1 MSVEIT
7 CGKCGEKIKDMKM
20 LKSLKDVLNPTN
32 GKCPSCGQ
40 KLSTSEFSLDVE
52 EKWSQCDLFFKIFY
66 FFVIVTYCNVFFFE
80 NHSSHK
86 SYLLLNLDLVM
97 TMSEEEL
104 EMNVDL
110 DSDDDDLD
118 ADLDSDDDSD
128 PKRGG
133 ILQSTSKRVRMIIS
147 VMASPNR
154 IDILRI
160 LNSKG
165 PLTYSELKSL
175 AGFKSKKESGKFA
188 YHLRKLL
195 RQSLVALNKSERRYT
210 ITNLGKLVLSLA
222 RQIEERSIIESG
234 KMYVRTSGESIE
246 EFNSHKIIQSL
257 VREGSLPLELA
268 QKITEEV
275 ENRIYKYQTT
285 YLTGAVIRDMVNSV
299 LLEHG
304 HEEYRNKLARL
315 GMPVF
320 DVQEMVSNLD
330 DVDNGAEGLLFNA
343 GQKIFAEH
351 LLTNVLPKD
360 VADNHLSGD
369 LHISNPGVWSMIP
382 DTIFVNVKELLDDGL
397 DLGGKYLDVS
407 RISASKQLNEITSS
421 LSVIIS
427 LLSKEASQ
435 EIVLDGLVSLF
446 TKHSKSLPE
455 LEVSLTAAFSTASTT
470 SKYNKS
476 STNISIR
483 LQLGT
488 DTKIINSIINAYKNY
503 VAITPI
509 PKVGLIIDNE
519 KGKITD
525 VSQSLSEI
533 LLLGGKVMIAK
544 GQTASNGVTN
554 GSTKSSSSLA
564 INLQSVSINLPR
576 LAFESNK
583 DETYFRARLAL
594 LMKPA
599 LATMALRKKEISDLT
614 RRGLNPILAK
624 NTQYMQRSSVS
635 LVINLVGLKESV
647 FNILGFK
654 DNKDGRAILHK
665 VIETAVDVGA
675 KKGKELGD
683 NVTICMTE
691 TEGSSR
697 FATLDGEKYGKNS
710 SLNSMESDYYS
721 QGTVINSSE
730 ISDYTPKT
738 EIISESNKI
747 SKLLNGGL
755 LVTLDIDKNLK
766 ADQIKKSIE
775 KTAELVPSFKLVRKT
790 PICGE
795 CGFKDEP
802 YEEKCPKC
810 KSPWIV

>member
-1 MSVEIT
+1 MS
-7 CGKCGEKIKDMKM
+7 D
-20 LKSLKDVLNPTN
+20 
-32 GKCPSCGQ
+32 
-40 KLSTSEFSLDVE
+40 
-52 EKWSQCDLFFKIFY
+52 
-66 FFVIVTYCNVFFFE
+66 
-80 NHSSHK
+80 
-86 SYLLLNLDLVM
+86 
-97 TMSEEEL
+97 EEL
-104 EMNVDL
+104 EMDL
-110 DSDDDDLD
+110 DSNVDDSEID
-118 ADLDSDDDSD
+118 ADLDSDVDDSD
-128 PKRGG
+128 LENRGG
-133 ILQSTSKRVRMIIS
+133 ILQSTSKRVRMIFS

-234 KMYVRTSGESIE
+234 KMYVRTSHESIE

-285 YLTGAVIRDMVNSV
+285 YLTGALIREMVNSV

-315 GMPVF
+315 GLPVF
-320 DVQEMVSNLD
+320 DVQEMISNLD
-330 DVDNGAEGLLFNA
+330 NVNNGAEGLLFNT
-343 GQKIFAEH
+343 GQRVFAEH
-351 LLTNVLPKD
+351 LLTNTLPKD
-360 VADNHLSGD
+360 VADSHLSGD
-369 LHISNPGVWSMIP
+369 LHITNPGIWSMIP
-382 DTIFVNVKELLDDGL
+382 DTIFVNVKELIEDGI

-407 RISASKQLNEITSS
+407 RIASSKQLDEITSS
-421 LSVIIS
+421 LSVVIS

-455 LEVSLTAAFSTASTT
+455 LEQKLTNAFATASTT
-470 SKYNKS
+470 AKYNDKS
-476 STNISIR
+476 TDVSIR

-488 DTKIINSIINAYKNY
+488 DTKIINTIINAYKNY
-503 VAITPI
+503 TKITPI
-509 PKVGLIIDNE
+509 PKIGLIIDHD

-525 VSQSLSEI
+525 VSEATAEI
-533 LLLGGKVMIAK
+533 ISLGGKVMFAK
-544 GQTASNGVTN
+544 GQM
-554 GSTKSSSSLA
+554 SSSGITKATSKTSTPLS
-564 INLQSVSINLPR
+564 ITLQSVSINLPR

-599 LATMALRKKEISDLT
+599 LASMALRKKDISDLT

-624 NTQYMQRSSVS
+624 NTQYMQKSSVS
-635 LVINLVGLKESV
+635 LVVNLVGLKEAV
-647 FNILGFK
+647 FNILGFQ
-654 DNKDGRAILHK
+654 DNKEGREILHK

-683 NVTICMTE
+683 SVAICMTE
-691 TEGSSR
+691 TDSSTR

-710 SLNSMESDYYS
+710 SLNSMEGDSYTDGVVIDASDVS
-721 QGTVINSSE
+721 NLTLK
-730 ISDYTPKT
+730 SDPIT
-738 EIISESNKI
+738 ECNKL
-747 SKLLNGGL
+747 SKSLNGGL
-755 LVTLDIDKNLK
+755 FVALNIDKDAK
-766 ADQIKKSIE
+766 VADIKKSIE
-775 KTAELVPSFKLVRKT
+775 KISLLTPSFKPVKT
-790 PICGE
+790 VAICGE

-802 YEEKCPKC
+802 FDDKCPKC
-810 KSPWIV
+810 KSPYII

>member
-1 MSVEIT
+1 ME
-7 CGKCGEKIKDMKM
+7 
-20 LKSLKDVLNPTN
+20 L
-32 GKCPSCGQ
+32 
-40 KLSTSEFSLDVE
+40 
-52 EKWSQCDLFFKIFY
+52 
-66 FFVIVTYCNVFFFE
+66 
-80 NHSSHK
+80 
-86 SYLLLNLDLVM
+86 
-97 TMSEEEL
+97 SEEISE
-104 EMNVDL
+104 
-110 DSDDDDLD
+110 
-118 ADLDSDDDSD
+118 
-128 PKRGG
+128 PKRSG
-133 ILQSTSKRVRMIIS
+133 ILQSTSKRVRMIFS

-234 KMYVRTSGESIE
+234 KMYVRTSHESIE

-257 VREGSLPLELA
+257 VREGTLPLELA

-285 YLTGAVIRDMVNSV
+285 YLTGSLIREMVNSV

-315 GMPVF
+315 GLPVF
-320 DVQEMVSNLD
+320 DVQEMISNLD
-330 DVDNGAEGLLFNA
+330 NVDNGAEGLLFNT
-343 GQKIFAEH
+343 GQRVFAEH
-351 LLTNVLPKD
+351 LLTNLLPKD
-360 VADNHLSGD
+360 VADAHLSGD
-369 LHISNPGVWSMIP
+369 LHITNPGVWSMIP
-382 DTIFVNVKELLDDGL
+382 DTIFVNVKELLEDGI

-407 RISASKQLNEITSS
+407 RISASKQLDEITSA
-421 LSVIIS
+421 LSIVIS

-435 EIVLDGLVSLF
+435 EVVLDGLVQLF
-446 TKHSKSLPE
+446 AKHTKSITD
-455 LEVSLTAAFSTASTT
+455 LEQKLTNAFATASTT
-470 SKYNKS
+470 SKYNKT
-476 STNISIR
+476 STSISIR
-483 LQLGT
+483 LQLGS
-488 DTKIINSIINAYKNY
+488 DTKVIHSIINAYKNY
-503 VAITPI
+503 TKITPI
-509 PKVGLIIDNE
+509 PKIGLIIDHD

-525 VSQSLSEI
+525 VSEPLSEI
-533 LLLGGKVMIAK
+533 ISLGGKVMFAK
-544 GQTASNGVTN
+544 GQTSSFGVTN
-554 GSTKSSSSLA
+554 GSTKNTNTLS

-599 LATMALRKKEISDLT
+599 LASMALRKKDISDLT

-635 LVINLVGLKESV
+635 LVVNLVGLKEAV

-654 DNKDGRAILHK
+654 DNKEGREILHK

-683 NVTICMTE
+683 PVAICMIE

-697 FATLDGEKYGKNS
+697 FANLDGEKYGKNS
-710 SLNSMESDYYS
+710 ALNSMDSDSYS
-721 QGTVINSSE
+721 EGIVINASE
-730 ISDYTPKT
+730 ISDYTNKSEP
-738 EIISESNKI
+738 ISECNKL

-755 LVTLDIDKNLK
+755 LVTLQIDKDAK
-766 ADQIKKSIE
+766 PDQIKKSIE
-775 KTAELVPSFKLVRKT
+775 KASELTSSFKPIKKIS
-790 PICGE
+790 ICGE

-802 YEEKCPKC
+802 FEDKCPKC
-810 KSPWIV
+810 KSPYVV

>member
-1 MSVEIT
+1 M
-7 CGKCGEKIKDMKM
+7 
-20 LKSLKDVLNPTN
+20 N
-32 GKCPSCGQ
+32 
-40 KLSTSEFSLDVE
+40 
-52 EKWSQCDLFFKIFY
+52 
-66 FFVIVTYCNVFFFE
+66 
-80 NHSSHK
+80 
-86 SYLLLNLDLVM
+86 
-97 TMSEEEL
+97 EEEL
-104 EMNVDL
+104 EMDMDL
-110 DSDDDDLD
+110 DSDDDNDLD
-118 ADLDSDDDSD
+118 ADLDSDIDDDSD

-133 ILQSTSKRVRMIIS
+133 ILQSTSKRVRMIFS

-315 GMPVF
+315 GMPVY

-330 DVDNGAEGLLFNA
+330 DVDNGAEGILFNA
-343 GQKIFAEH
+343 GQRIFAEH

-360 VADNHLSGD
+360 VADSHLSGD

-382 DTIFVNVKELLDDGL
+382 DTIFVNVKELIDDGI

-407 RISASKQLNEITSS
+407 RITPSKQLDEITSS
-421 LSVIIS
+421 LSIIIS

-435 EIVLDGLVSLF
+435 EIVLDGLVTLF
-446 TKHSKSLPE
+446 NKHSKSLSE
-455 LEVSLTAAFSTASTT
+455 LEQKLTNAFATASTT
-470 SKYNKS
+470 KYNKI

-503 VAITPI
+503 LTITPI
-509 PKVGLIIDNE
+509 PKIGLIIDNE

-525 VSQSLSEI
+525 VSQSISEI

-544 GQTASNGVTN
+544 GQISSNGVTS
-554 GSTKSSSSLA
+554 GSTKSTTPLA
-564 INLQSVSINLPR
+564 ITLQSVSINLPR

-599 LATMALRKKEISDLT
+599 LDSMALRKKEISDLT

-683 NVTICMTE
+683 NVTICMIE

-710 SLNSMESDYYS
+710 SLNSMESDFYS

-730 ISDYTPKT
+730 IHDYTNKT
-738 EIISESNKI
+738 EVISESNKL

-755 LVTLDIDKNLK
+755 LITLDIDKDLK
-766 ADQIKKSIE
+766 VDEIKKSIE
-775 KTAELVPSFKLVRKT
+775 KTTELVPSFKLVRQT
-790 PICGE
+790 SICGE
-795 CGFKDEP
+795 CGFKDQPFED
-802 YEEKCPKC
+802 KCPKC
-810 KSPWIV
+810 KSPYIV

>member
-1 MSVEIT
+1 MR
-7 CGKCGEKIKDMKM
+7 
-20 LKSLKDVLNPTN
+20 
-32 GKCPSCGQ
+32 
-40 KLSTSEFSLDVE
+40 
-52 EKWSQCDLFFKIFY
+52 
-66 FFVIVTYCNVFFFE
+66 
-80 NHSSHK
+80 
-86 SYLLLNLDLVM
+86 
-97 TMSEEEL
+97 EEEL
-104 EMNVDL
+104 TMNI
-110 DSDDDDLD
+110 DSDGDDDLD
-118 ADLDSDDDSD
+118 ADFDSDIDDDSD

-133 ILQSTSKRVRMIIS
+133 ILQSTSKRVRMIFS

-285 YLTGAVIRDMVNSV
+285 YLTGAVIREMVNSV

-315 GMPVF
+315 GMPVY
-320 DVQEMVSNLD
+320 DVQEMISNLD
-330 DVDNGAEGLLFNA
+330 DADNGAEDLLFNA
-343 GQKIFAEH
+343 GQRIFAEH

-360 VADNHLSGD
+360 VADSHLSGD

-382 DTIFVNVKELLDDGL
+382 DTIFVNVKELIDDGI
-397 DLGGKYLDVS
+397 DLGGKYLNVS
-407 RISASKQLNEITSS
+407 RTPASKQLDEITSS

-435 EIVLDGLVSLF
+435 EIVLDGLVTLF

-455 LEVSLTAAFSTASTT
+455 LEQKLTNAFATASTT
-470 SKYNKS
+470 TKYNKV

-509 PKVGLIIDNE
+509 PKIGLIIDNE
-519 KGKITD
+519 KGKIID
-525 VSQSLSEI
+525 VSQSISEI
-533 LLLGGKVMIAK
+533 LILGGKVMITK
-544 GQTASNGVTN
+544 DQTFSNGVTN
-554 GSTKSSSSLA
+554 KFTKSINPLA
-564 INLQSVSINLPR
+564 ITLQSVSINLPR

-594 LMKPA
+594 LMKPV
-599 LATMALRKKEISDLT
+599 LDSMALRKKELSDLT

-624 NTQYMQRSSVS
+624 NTQHMQRSSIS
-635 LVINLVGLKESV
+635 LIINLVGLKESV

-654 DNKDGRAILHK
+654 DTKDGRAILHK
-665 VIETAVDVGA
+665 VIETAVDVGS
-675 KKGKELGD
+675 KKGKELGA
-683 NVTICMTE
+683 NVAICMTE

-697 FATLDGEKYGKNS
+697 FAKLDGEKYGKNS
-710 SLNSMESDYYS
+710 SLNSMENEFYS
-721 QGTVINSSE
+721 QGTVLNSLE
-730 ISDYTPKT
+730 ISDYTLKT
-738 EIISESNKI
+738 EIISESNKLT
-747 SKLLNGGL
+747 KLLNGGL
-755 LVTLDIDKNLK
+755 LVTLDIDKHLK
-766 ADQIKKSIE
+766 VNEIKKAIE
-775 KTAELVPSFKLVRKT
+775 KTVELVPSFKLIRQIT
-790 PICGE
+790 ICGE
-795 CGFKDEP
+795 CGFKGEP
-802 YEEKCPKC
+802 FEGKCLKC
-810 KSPWIV
+810 KSQYII

>member
-1 MSVEIT
+1 M
-7 CGKCGEKIKDMKM
+7 GKQDGD
-20 LKSLKDVLNPTN
+20 
-32 GKCPSCGQ
+32 
-40 KLSTSEFSLDVE
+40 F
-52 EKWSQCDLFFKIFY
+52 
-66 FFVIVTYCNVFFFE
+66 
-80 NHSSHK
+80 
-86 SYLLLNLDLVM
+86 
-97 TMSEEEL
+97 EEEL
-104 EMNVDL
+104 DMDVDI
-110 DSDDDDLD
+110 DVDDDDLELEID
-118 ADLDSDDDSD
+118 GDDKGDG
-128 PKRGG
+128 R
-133 ILQSTSKRVRMIIS
+133 LQSTSKRVRMIFS

-315 GMPVF
+315 GMPVY

-330 DVDNGAEGLLFNA
+330 NVDNGAEGLLFNT

-369 LHISNPGVWSMIP
+369 IHISNPGVWSMIP
-382 DTIFVNVKELLDDGL
+382 DTIFVNAKELLDDGL

-407 RISASKQLNEITSS
+407 RISSSKQLNEIVTS
-421 LSVIIS
+421 LSVLIS
-427 LLSKEASQ
+427 LLSKEASK
-435 EIVLDGLVSLF
+435 EVVLDGLVAVF
-446 TKHSKSLPE
+446 AKHSKSLS
-455 LEVSLTAAFSTASTT
+455 EVEEKLTNAFATASTT
-470 SKYNKS
+470 SKYNKT
-476 STNISIR
+476 STNISIK
-483 LQLGT
+483 LQLGS
-488 DTKIINSIINAYKNY
+488 DTKIIHSIINAYKNY

-509 PKVGLIIDNE
+509 PKIGLIIDNE

-525 VSQSLSEI
+525 VSQSISEI

-544 GQTASNGVTN
+544 GQTASSGITN
-554 GSTKSSSSLA
+554 GSSKSSSSLA

-599 LATMALRKKEISDLT
+599 LASMALRKKEISDLT

-635 LVINLVGLKESV
+635 LVINLVGLRESI

-654 DNKDGRAILHK
+654 DNKDGRAVLHK

-710 SLNSMESDYYS
+710 SLNSMESDFYS
-721 QGTVINSSE
+721 QGTILNASE
-730 ISDYTPKT
+730 IDEYTPKT

-755 LVTLDIDKNLK
+755 SVILDIDKNLK
-766 ADQIKKSIE
+766 ADEIKKSIE
-775 KTAELVPSFKLVRKT
+775 KTAELVPSFKLVRET

-802 YEEKCPKC
+802 FEDKCPKC
-810 KSPWIV
+810 KSPYVV

>member
-1 MSVEIT
+1 MIT
-7 CGKCGEKIKDMKM
+7 NLMVISLNYSLF
-20 LKSLKDVLNPTN
+20 LKKHMEL
-32 GKCPSCGQ
+32 
-40 KLSTSEFSLDVE
+40 
-52 EKWSQCDLFFKIFY
+52 
-66 FFVIVTYCNVFFFE
+66 
-80 NHSSHK
+80 
-86 SYLLLNLDLVM
+86 
-97 TMSEEEL
+97 SEEVSE
-104 EMNVDL
+104 
-110 DSDDDDLD
+110 
-118 ADLDSDDDSD
+118 
-128 PKRGG
+128 PKRSG
-133 ILQSTSKRVRMIIS
+133 ILQSTSKRVRMIFS

-234 KMYVRTSGESIE
+234 KMYVRTSHESIE

-285 YLTGAVIRDMVNSV
+285 YLTGALIREMVNSV

-315 GMPVF
+315 GLPVY
-320 DVQEMVSNLD
+320 DVEEMISNLD
-330 DVDNGAEGLLFNA
+330 NVDSGAEGLLFNT
-343 GQKIFAEH
+343 GQKVFAEH
-351 LLTNVLPKD
+351 LLTNILPKD
-360 VADNHLSGD
+360 VADSHLSGD
-369 LHISNPGVWSMIP
+369 LHIANPGIWSMIP
-382 DTIFVNVKELLDDGL
+382 DTIFVNVKELIEDGI

-407 RISASKQLNEITSS
+407 RIPASKQLDEITTS

-435 EIVLDGLVSLF
+435 EIVLDGLVPLF
-446 TKHSKSLPE
+446 SKHSKSLPE
-455 LEVSLTAAFSTASTT
+455 LEQKLTNAFATSSTT
-470 SKYNKS
+470 SKYNKT
-476 STNISIR
+476 STNVSIR
-483 LQLGT
+483 LQLGS
-488 DTKIINSIINAYKNY
+488 DTKIIHSIINAYKNY
-503 VAITPI
+503 TKITPM
-509 PKVGLIIDNE
+509 PKIGLIIDHD

-525 VSQSLSEI
+525 VSESTAEI
-533 LLLGGKVMIAK
+533 ISLGGNVMFAK
-544 GQTASNGVTN
+544 GQTSSYGITN
-554 GSTKSSSSLA
+554 GSVKSTGPLS
-564 INLQSVSINLPR
+564 ITLQSVSVNLPR

-599 LATMALRKKEISDLT
+599 LSSMALRKKDISDLT

-635 LVINLVGLKESV
+635 LVVNLVGLKEAV
-647 FNILGFK
+647 FNILGFQ
-654 DNKDGRAILHK
+654 DNKEGRDILHK
-665 VIETAVDVGA
+665 VIETAVDVAA

-683 NVTICMTE
+683 PVSICMTE
-691 TEGSSR
+691 TDGSSR
-697 FATLDGEKYGKNS
+697 FASLDGEKYGKNS
-710 SLNSMESDYYS
+710 ALSSMENDSYS
-721 QGTVINSSE
+721 QGVEINASDVA
-730 ISDYTPKT
+730 DYTAKSEP
-738 EIISESNKI
+738 ISECNKL

-755 LVTLDIDKNLK
+755 LVTLQIDKDAAIEN
-766 ADQIKKSIE
+766 IKKSIE
-775 KTAELVPSFKLVRKT
+775 KTADLTGSFKPVRNIA
-790 PICGE
+790 ICGE

-802 YEEKCPKC
+802 FEDKCPKC
-810 KSPWIV
+810 KSPYIV

>member
-1 MSVEIT
+1 
-7 CGKCGEKIKDMKM
+7 MK
-20 LKSLKDVLNPTN
+20 L
-32 GKCPSCGQ
+32 Q
-40 KLSTSEFSLDVE
+40 
-52 EKWSQCDLFFKIFY
+52 
-66 FFVIVTYCNVFFFE
+66 
-80 NHSSHK
+80 SHK
-86 SYLLLNLDLVM
+86 SYLPLTLEKCMEL
-97 TMSEEEL
+97 SEEIPEL
-104 EMNVDL
+104 
-110 DSDDDDLD
+110 
-118 ADLDSDDDSD
+118 
-128 PKRGG
+128 KRSG
-133 ILQSTSKRVRMIIS
+133 ILQSTSKRVRMIFS

-234 KMYVRTSGESIE
+234 KMYVRTSHESIE

-285 YLTGAVIRDMVNSV
+285 YLTGSLIRELVNSV

-315 GMPVF
+315 GLPVY
-320 DVQEMVSNLD
+320 DVQEMISNLD
-330 DVDNGAEGLLFNA
+330 IVNNGAEGLLFNT
-343 GQKIFAEH
+343 GQRVFAEH
-351 LLTNVLPKD
+351 LLTNILPKD
-360 VADNHLSGD
+360 VADSHLSGD
-369 LHISNPGVWSMIP
+369 LHVTNPGIWSMMP
-382 DTIFVNVKELLDDGL
+382 DTIFVNVKELIEDGI

-407 RISASKQLNEITSS
+407 RIPASKQLDDITSS
-421 LSVIIS
+421 LSIIIS

-435 EIVLDGLVSLF
+435 EIVLDGLVQMFS
-446 TKHSKSLPE
+446 KHSKSLPE
-455 LEVSLTAAFSTASTT
+455 LEQKLTNAFATASTT
-470 SKYNKS
+470 SQYNKK

-503 VAITPI
+503 TKITPI
-509 PKVGLIIDNE
+509 PKIGLIIDHD

-525 VSQSLSEI
+525 ISESVSEI
-533 LLLGGKVMIAK
+533 ILLGGKVMFAQ
-544 GQTASNGVTN
+544 GQTSSFGVTN
-554 GSTKSSSSLA
+554 GSIKNTGSLS
-564 INLQSVSINLPR
+564 IMLQSVSINLPR

-599 LATMALRKKEISDLT
+599 LSSMALRKKDISDIT

-624 NTQYMQRSSVS
+624 YTQYMQRSSVS
-635 LVINLVGLKESV
+635 LVVNLVGLKEAV

-654 DNKDGRAILHK
+654 DNKEGRNILHK
-665 VIETAVDVGA
+665 VIETAVDVAA

-683 NVTICMTE
+683 PVIICMTE
-691 TEGSSR
+691 TEGSHR

-710 SLNSMESDYYS
+710 ALNTMENDFYS
-721 QGTVINSSE
+721 QGVVINASE
-730 ISDYTPKT
+730 ITDYTNKSEPV
-738 EIISESNKI
+738 IESNKF

-755 LVTLDIDKNLK
+755 LVTLKIDKDAK
-766 ADQIKKSIE
+766 VAEIKKSIE
-775 KTAELVPSFKLVRKT
+775 KASMLLPSFKLVKKIS
-790 PICGE
+790 ICGE

-802 YEEKCPKC
+802 FEDKCPKC
-810 KSPWIV
+810 KSPYVI